1 MNEMYRQI
9 VSETDESR
17 RPAEYDPAGLRGAPW
32 LLRGFDRTQIHVLSA
47 EEVDRHVGRGTAGR
61 FALGYRD
68 ARGAF
73 RVQYVGYA
81 RLDLNAEL
89 KSRIGKSKYFRF
101 RVGPLQEP
109 ARDSAPA
116 R

>member
-1 MNEMYRQI
+1 M
-9 VSETDESR
+9 SETLEN
-17 RPAEYDPAGLRGAPW
+17 GAPW
-32 LLRGFDRTQIHVLSA
+32 LLRGFDRTQVHALDEA
-47 EEVDRHVGRGTAGR
+47 EIDRFVSRGTAGR

-81 RLDLNAEL
+81 PIDLNAEL

-101 RVGPLQEP
+101 RVGPIPTGYYPPGPRAL
-109 ARDSAPA
+109 A
-116 R
+116 